1 MGCKVWFHSIH
12 SRGIVVKLLI
22 VVIAVNSD
30 EEEGYIDDVLSS
42 VSDES
47 LVMHELDPL
56 RFSVSLVSLVSLVQI

>member
-1 MGCKVWFHSIH
+1 M
-12 SRGIVVKLLI
+12 KLLI